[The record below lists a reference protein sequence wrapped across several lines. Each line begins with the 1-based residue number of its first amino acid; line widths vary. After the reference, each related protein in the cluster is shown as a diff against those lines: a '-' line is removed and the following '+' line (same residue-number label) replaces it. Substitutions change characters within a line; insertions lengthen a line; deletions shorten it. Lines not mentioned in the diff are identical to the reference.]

1 MSKRI
6 TSFLV
11 VAVALL
17 LAMPAQA
24 QLAKKR
30 AKAPTMVLKSGPI
43 KPDALKKD
51 RVAIMKAKAQQNEGQ
66 AFRGNAE
73 SWKMMT
79 VLDVAEQVQQQ
90 RDGLEKL
97 MEQNLNSPV
106 AYNSIDHRQGTKVN
120 RGIAS
125 RNVNFNTASAPS
137 RRASNRAEVVDA
149 HGMITSPAEG
159 ESKFYTRSGFGYYV
173 QNQQLY
179 YAEQEGNT
187 EIVETTDGVVY
198 IKNFISNVSSGAWV
212 KGTKSGNTITIPAG
226 QVITYNTTYDYGLY
240 IAKCTYV
247 EGTGW
252 SEVDGDI
259 TLTVD
264 GNTISLDGTDADNPV
279 ACFWTDDFTFSG
291 YGDYETVFTYDPT
304 YVAPELIE
312 LPEGA
317 TVETWYQ
324 EQTVASNTGD
334 NDGFT
339 KVAFVGNEVYL
350 SGIFASFPD
359 SWIKGTIDGTTV
371 TFSGLQFIGEYSG
384 YNIFAIG
391 TDGDGLVDFQMTYDA
406 DAKKLTS
413 VNDLLANAKEDAIY
427 YLEWYKNIVITKD
440 APAEA
445 EATTGANVDAVPY
458 SNPLA
463 TETDFADFGILDSN
477 KDGYTWQ
484 FSSDYGAYYSFNS
497 SNNANDW
504 LISPA
509 IKLEAGKKYH
519 FAIDAATA
527 STSYPEKFE
536 VKIGTEPKASAL
548 TQTVLEEVE
557 LASKEYVTYENEL
570 VTVTETGYYHF
581 GIHATSDADEWRLMV
596 KNFLV
601 EAGVEADAP
610 AAVTDLAL
618 TQTPNK
624 LEAVVSFKAPTKTS
638 GGADLTDLTKI
649 EILRDGQLIKTF
661 DGTAAAPLM
670 ADAAASASWVAA
682 DQDYENAQAVSSFT
696 IGAGVSAA
704 LADGGNSNSPKYY
717 TSGDALRMYGNNT
730 MTLSGATMTK
740 VVFTLTGNDNQKL
753 LTANVGEYALDGSV
767 GTWTG
772 SASEIV
778 FTVPSGS
785 GNQARI
791 QKIEIWTEGGGST
804 TTGLTPGA
812 EYSYTDAEGL
822 TIGTH
827 VYQVIPYNAAGIGVK
842 SEEKSIFLSVALE
855 APYTFDFSQNLLDQF
870 AVIDNNADGKTWIWS
885 SANGAYYG
893 YSSANAADDYLI
905 TMPFNLKAGKSYNVI
920 INAKNSGSYPE
931 KFEVKAGKEAT
942 VDGLTET
949 VIAAT
954 EMTTGE
960 FDDYEGTFAPAEDGQ
975 YYIAIHAISDAD
987 MFNLCV
993 KTLTVELAPEP
1004 TAPAA
1009 IADFTAEP
1017 GAEGALEANLAFTT
1031 PTKAID
1037 GSALT
1042 GTVDVKVYR
1051 DNELVNTLTGL
1062 ATGSAQT
1069 WKDTEVEGGSH
1080 TYFVIAANESGDG
1093 LKSDKVK
1100 VFIGEDEI
1108 GEVSGIK
1115 ITGSTPTT
1123 ISLAW
1128 DEVEGVNGGYVNT
1141 ENVKYAVVSTHVEVY
1156 WIWEYLVVDD
1166 IIGTVTGAT
1175 SGTFDYPV
1183 DEGSQGFTYFG
1194 VVAVT
1199 DDAQIPAA
1207 GDEYAGGYSSALVGT
1222 PYAMPFLESF
1232 TGGTT
1237 TYGIWGIGG
1246 CETAYALFDTDASD
1260 DDYAVVITT
1269 YDNPGEARLESGRI
1283 KVEGANPTLL
1293 FDAKASGL
1301 TSGKVYASI
1310 DDAEWTVIATVDV
1323 TDEYQTVKV
1332 PLTNAKGQ
1340 RFTRIAFGADV
1351 TDPSV
1356 PVDQDAQGNY
1366 IWEWHDAL
1374 WIDNIKVVDLYEY
1387 NLTAAVKTKATVTAG
1402 QSVPVTATITNEG
1415 EFAASGYTVKITAGE
1430 KEIFNETFNDELAPF
1445 TKKEV
1450 EADFATTVFDE
1461 AGDVTIKVEVEFEN
1475 ELNPDDNV
1483 AETLITIKDPTVPA
1497 PAGLTA
1503 TDNGVDGVDLSWSM
1517 PAEARAAAAET
1528 EDFDDQ
1534 ASFPEF
1540 DLGGITADEHNG
1552 ALADWTLYDG
1562 NGITT
1567 YGFNGITFP
1576 NSYQPMAFIPF
1587 NPSSSQLSA
1596 DLSANYAPHSGSQF
1610 MMSFCPV
1617 DENGNAPATDHW
1629 MISPSL
1635 SGDAQTISFYARA
1648 ITDQYGAETFEILAS
1663 STDNQPSSFTV
1674 VSSESTAA
1682 TDWVEFTADLPAG
1695 TKYFAIR
1702 HTSTD
1707 VFGLMID
1714 DVTFAAGEGAPLVP
1728 VNYNVYYEQG
1738 KLATVNADVTTY
1750 TAKADQIGVGEHV
1763 FSVTAVYAGGV
1774 ESKPISA
1781 TVDVITNINQ
1791 IAVNGQPV
1799 DVYTLDGKLVRS
1811 QVTSLAG
1818 LKGLYIINGKK
1829 VMIK

>member
-30 AKAPTMVLKSGPI
+30 ATSPATMVMKSGPI
-43 KPDALKKD
+43 KPEVLKKE
-51 RVAIMKAKAQQNEGQ
+51 RAAIMKAKAQQNEGQ
-66 AFRGNAE
+66 AFRGNVDA
-73 SWKMMT
+73 WKMVT
-79 VLDVAEQVQQQ
+79 VVEQLQEQNVAF
-90 RDGLEKL
+90 EKL
-97 MEQNLNSPV
+97 MERNLNSPV

-198 IKNFISNVSSGAWV
+198 IKNFISNVASGIWV

-371 TFSGLQFIGEYSG
+371 TFSGLQFVGEYEG
-384 YNIFAIG
+384 YNIFAVG
-391 TDGDGLVDFQMTYDA
+391 TDGEVLVDFQMTYDA
-406 DAKKLTS
+406 AAQKLTA

-440 APAEA
+440 APAEP
-445 EATTGANVDAVPY
+445 EATTGANVDALPY
-458 SNPLA
+458 SNALNTA
-463 TETDFADFGILDSN
+463 DLFAEFGVIDSN
-477 KDGYTWQ
+477 KDGSTWA
-484 FSSDYGAYYSFNS
+484 FDASYGAYYRWNS

-519 FAIDAATA
+519 FAIDAACA
-527 STSYPEKFE
+527 LASYPEKFE

-548 TQTVLEEVE
+548 TQSVLAETEVTNT
-557 LASKEYVTYENEL
+557 EYVTYENEL

-581 GIHATSDADEWRLMV
+581 GIHATSDADQFRLMV
-596 KNFLV
+596 QNFLV
-601 EAGVEADAP
+601 EAGAEAGAP
-610 AAVTDLAL
+610 AAVSDLAL
-618 TQTPNK
+618 SQTEGK
-624 LEAVVSFKAPTKTS
+624 LEVNVSFTAPTKTVN
-638 GGADLTDLTKI
+638 GADLTSLTKI
-649 EILRDGQLIKTF
+649 DILRNGQVIKSLTGGGSSSDGQI
-661 DGTAAAPLM
+661 
-670 ADAAASASWVAA
+670 SWVAA
-682 DQDYENAQAVSSFT
+682 DQGYENAQDIASINFGSGFT
-696 IGAGVSAA
+696 ATLDG
-704 LADGGNSNSPKYY
+704 GGNSNTPKYY
-717 TSGDALRMYGNNT
+717 TSGTALRMYGDNT
-730 MTLSGATMTK
+730 MTISGAGITK
-740 VVFTLTGNDNQKL
+740 ITFTLTGNENQTQL
-753 LTANVGEYALDGSV
+753 EANVGNYALEGTT

-772 SASEIV
+772 EADAVTFI
-778 FTVPSGS
+778 VPSGK
-785 GNQARI
+785 QARI
-791 QKIEIWTEGGGST
+791 QKIEIEGT
-804 TTGLTPGA
+804 VVEGLTPGA
-812 EYSYTDAEGL
+812 AITYVDDDENLAVGTYT
-822 TIGTH
+822 
-827 VYQVIPYNAAGIGVK
+827 YQVIPYNEAGAGAK

-855 APYTFDFSQNLLDQF
+855 APYTFDFSQNLLEQF

-885 SANGAYYG
+885 SANGAYYP
-893 YSSANAADDYLI
+893 YSGSNAADDYLI
-905 TMPFNLKAGKSYNVI
+905 TLPFNLKAGKTYNVI
-920 INAKNSGSYPE
+920 VNAKGSSSYPE
-931 KFEVKAGKEAT
+931 RMEVVAGQEAT
-942 VDGLTET
+942 VAALTQK
-949 VIAAT
+949 VINPVDVNL
-954 EMTTGE
+954 GE
-960 FDDYEGTFAPAEDGQ
+960 FADYEGTFAPAEDGQ
-975 YYIAIHAISDAD
+975 YYFAIHAISDAD
-987 MFNLCV
+987 MLNLCV
-993 KTLTVELAPEP
+993 STLTIELAPEP

-1017 GAEGALEANLAFTT
+1017 GAEGALEANLAFTA
-1031 PTKAID
+1031 PAKAID
-1037 GSALT
+1037 GSALS
-1042 GTVDVKVYR
+1042 GTVDVKIYR
-1051 DNELVNTLTGL
+1051 DNELVNTLTGI
-1062 ATGSAQT
+1062 AVGSAQT
-1069 WKDTEVEGGSH
+1069 WKDTDVESGN
-1080 TYFVIAANESGDG
+1080 TYTYYLVAANESGDG
-1093 LKSDKVK
+1093 MKSEKAS
-1100 VFIGEDEI
+1100 VFVGEDEFAAVENI
-1108 GEVSGIK
+1108 N
-1115 ITGSTPTT
+1115 ITGITANT
-1123 ISLAW
+1123 ISLSW
-1128 DEVEGVNGGYVNT
+1128 DPVTGVNGGYVNAAT
-1141 ENVKYAVVSTHVEVY
+1141 AKYAVVSTHVETVLF
-1156 WIWEYLVVDD
+1156 WQILVVDEVLV
-1166 IIGTVTGAT
+1166 TVTGETSAT
-1175 SGTFDYPV
+1175 FNYDDVNAGEQEYK
-1183 DEGSQGFTYFG
+1183 YFG
-1194 VVAVT
+1194 VLAFKEDT
-1199 DDAQIPAA
+1199 ELPAA
-1207 GDEYAGGYSSALVGT
+1207 GDEYDGGYTSLLVGA
-1222 PYAMPFLESF
+1222 PDELPVQESF
-1232 TGGTT
+1232 TDQMIHYNWESNGGL
-1237 TYGIWGIGG
+1237 GVDNNSSDEDGV
-1246 CETAYALFDTDASD
+1246 ALKLYNDGTSSEVFF
-1260 DDYAVVITT
+1260 VL
-1269 YDNPGEARLESGRI
+1269 P
-1283 KVEGANPTLL
+1283 KVNLSSAANPTII
-1293 FDAKASGL
+1293 FDAFNGVNVDKVKVIGSADGADYTELGEFNL
-1301 TSGKVYASI
+1301 TSDYASI
-1310 DDAEWTVIATVDV
+1310 KQTLTSIKGTAFSSVGILATIP
-1323 TDEYQTVKV
+1323 T
-1332 PLTNAKGQ
+1332 A
-1340 RFTRIAFGADV
+1340 
-1351 TDPSV
+1351 SV
-1356 PVDQDAQGNY
+1356 SQYEDYVV
-1366 IWEWHDAL
+1366 
-1374 WIDNIKVVDLYEY
+1374 IDNIRIVDLYEY
-1387 NLTAAVKTKATVTAG
+1387 NLKAEIKAPASVVAG
-1402 QSVPVTATITNEG
+1402 QKAKVVATITNEG
-1415 EFAASGYTVKITAGE
+1415 ENPAQDYTVTIKAGE
-1430 KEIFNETFNDELAPF
+1430 NVLTTVLGSDALAPF
-1445 TKKEV
+1445 AKDEIEV
-1450 EADFATTVFDE
+1450 DFEPSIFGE
-1461 AGDVTIKVEVEFEN
+1461 SGDVTLTVTVDYDN
-1475 ELNPDDNV
+1475 ELYPDDNT
-1483 AETLITIKDPTVPA
+1483 ATAIITVKDPTVPA

-1503 TDNGVDGVDLSWSM
+1503 TDNGVDGVDLVWSM

>member
-106 AYNSIDHRQGTKVN
+106 TYNSIDHRQGTKVN

-198 IKNFISNVSSGAWV
+198 IKNFISNVASGIWV

-458 SNPLA
+458 SNDLSTA
-463 TETDFADFGILDSN
+463 ESFADFGVIDSN
-477 KDGYTWQ
+477 KDQNTWQ
-484 FSSDYGAYYSFNS
+484 FSDSYGAFYSYS
-497 SNNANDW
+497 STNNANDW
-504 LISPA
+504 LVSPA

-519 FAIDAATA
+519 FAIDAACA
-527 STSYPEKFE
+527 LASYPEKFE
-536 VKIGTEPKASAL
+536 VKIGAEPKASAL

-557 LASKEYVTYENEL
+557 VASSDYVTYENGVVE
-570 VTVTETGYYHF
+570 VAETGYYHF
-581 GIHATSDADEWRLMV
+581 GIHATSDADEYRLMV

-638 GGADLTDLTKI
+638 GGADLTDLTRI

-682 DQDYENAQAVSSFT
+682 DQGYENAQAVSSFT

-740 VVFTLTGNDNQKL
+740 VVFTLTGNDDQTQL
-753 LTANVGEYALDGSV
+753 EANVGEYALDNKV

-778 FTVPSGS
+778 FTVPTGK
-785 GNQARI
+785 QARI

-855 APYTFDFSQNLLDQF
+855 APYTFDFSQNLLEQF
-870 AVIDNNADGKTWIWS
+870 AVIDNNADGKTWTWS
-885 SANGAYYG
+885 ASNGAYYG

-905 TMPFNLKAGKSYNVI
+905 TMPFNLKAGKTYNVI
-920 INAKNSGSYPE
+920 VNARSSGYDE

-942 VDGLTET
+942 VAGLTET
-949 VIAAT
+949 VIA
-954 EMTTGE
+954 ETTIPAEPNGE
-960 FDDYEGTFAPAEDGQ
+960 WDDYEGTFAPAEDGT
-975 YYIAIHAISDAD
+975 YNFAIHATSDAD

-1009 IADFTAEP
+1009 VADLNVVP
-1017 GAEGALEANLAFTT
+1017 GAEGALEAHLFFTA
-1031 PTKAID
+1031 PDKAIN
-1037 GSALT
+1037 GNALD

-1051 DNELVNTLTGL
+1051 DNELINTLTDQNV
-1062 ATGSAQT
+1062 GSSVN
-1069 WKDTEVEGGSH
+1069 WVDTDVEGGTH
-1080 TYFVIAANESGDG
+1080 TYYVVAANASGDG
-1093 LKSDKVK
+1093 LKSEKVSA
-1100 VFIGEDEI
+1100 FIGEDEL
-1108 GEVSGIK
+1108 GAVAGIK
-1115 ITGSTPTT
+1115 VTGSTPTT

-1128 DEVEGVNGGYVNT
+1128 DEVEGANGGYVNT
-1141 ENVKYAVVSTHVEVY
+1141 ANVQYAVVSTHLETF
-1156 WIWEYLVVDD
+1156 WFWQYLIVDD
-1166 IIGTVTGAT
+1166 VIGTVTGAT

-1183 DEGSQGFTYFG
+1183 DEGTQNFTYFG

-1199 DDAQIPAA
+1199 DESQIPATD
-1207 GDEYAGGYSSALVGT
+1207 DEYAGGYSAVLVGT
-1222 PYAMPFLESF
+1222 PYEMPFLESF
-1232 TGGTT
+1232 TGGSTS
-1237 TYGIWGIGG
+1237 YDIWGVGG

-1269 YDNPGEARLESGRI
+1269 YDNPGEARLESGKI
-1283 KVEGANPTLL
+1283 KIEGANPTLL

-1387 NLTAAVKTKATVTAG
+1387 NLTAAVKAKTTVTAG
-1402 QSVPVTATITNEG
+1402 ETAVITATVANEG

-1430 KEIFNETFNDELAPF
+1430 KEILNETVNDELAPF
-1445 TKKEV
+1445 TKKEFTANFETSV
-1450 EADFATTVFDE
+1450 LDE
-1461 AGDVTIKVEVEFEN
+1461 AGDVTIKAVVDYEN

-1483 AETLITIKDPTVPA
+1483 AETLITIKEPTVPA
-1497 PAGLTA
+1497 PATLTA
-1503 TDNGVDGVDLSWSM
+1503 TDNGVDGVDLVWSM
-1517 PAEARAAAAET
+1517 PAEARAAAAAAVT
-1528 EDFDDQ
+1528 EDFED
-1534 ASFPEF
+1534 ASVFEPF
-1540 DLGGITADEHNG
+1540 SLGGITADEHNG
-1552 ALADWTLYDG
+1552 AFGDWTLYDG
-1562 NGITT
+1562 NGIGT
-1567 YGFNGITFP
+1567 YGFNGVEFE
-1576 NSYQPMAFIPF
+1576 NAYQPMAFIPF
-1587 NPSSSQLSA
+1587 KPSAISETMAS
-1596 DLSANYAPHSGSQF
+1596 NYAPHSGDQF
-1610 MMSFCPV
+1610 LISFCPV
-1617 DENGNAPATDHW
+1617 DENNYAPAADHW
-1629 MISPSL
+1629 LISPSL

-1674 VSSESTAA
+1674 VSSESTDA
-1682 TDWVEFTADLPAG
+1682 TEWTEFTVDLPAG

-1702 HTSTD
+1702 HTAED
-1707 VFGLMID
+1707 VFGLLID
-1714 DVTFAAGEGAPLVP
+1714 DITYVPGNGAPIVP
-1728 VNYNVYYEQG
+1728 VSFNIYYDQS

-1750 TAKADQIGVGEHV
+1750 TAKAEEIGVGERT
-1763 FSVTAVYAGGV
+1763 FAVTAVYAGGA

-1781 TVDVITNINQ
+1781 TVDVVTSISQ
-1791 IAVNGQPV
+1791 IAVSGKPV
-1799 DVYTLDGKLVRS
+1799 DVYTLDGKLIRR
-1811 QVTSLAG
+1811 QTTSLDG
-1818 LKGLYIINGKK
+1818 LKGFYIINGKK
-1829 VMIK
+1829 VMVK